1 MMGRIDPD
9 CWVTVG
15 VMFWFA
21 CFTVV
26 FFNHDIYISRKLW
39 CLGLTV
45 CHFHVQ
51 NCYYLTMP
59 RIKTIF
65 HSIAPLSD
73 WCVLFLDVV
82 MNIEVVINSRHL
94 SCWRC
99 TGLTLLSFVR
109 KCADPYLPKC
119 VHVHA
124 NHSWSSFIYR
134 RSEHKGFFMN
144 LCKSPFLICASKP
157 VLWLKFTVCSSLHG
171 REGRSQ
177 QSSLAF
183 KATWT
188 RMTCWKQL
196 ILTGLKGVFLYYH
209 WYIFYQSML

>member
-1 MMGRIDPD
+1 MICHFRCCLRLLIYNTSRTSDGSAGACLEQGQVYGMMGRIDPD

-39 CLGLTV
+39 CLRLTV

-119 VHVHA
+119 
-124 NHSWSSFIYR
+124 SRESFVI
-134 RSEHKGFFMN
+134 E
-144 LCKSPFLICASKP
+144 
-157 VLWLKFTVCSSLHG
+157 LHL
-171 REGRSQ
+171 Q
-177 QSSLAF
+177 KKWA
-183 KATWT
+183 
-188 RMTCWKQL
+188 
-196 ILTGLKGVFLYYH
+196 
-209 WYIFYQSML
+209 